1 MKNEV
6 TSILNLL
13 KLAEK
18 LKSELRHSWL
28 SSGRRESVAEHSW
41 QMALMALLVHRHL
54 EKPVNLEHVLKM
66 ILVHDLVEAEAGD
79 IPFFENS
86 SRKDQKYQ
94 REQEAIENIRNMIDP
109 KTGQE
114 FYNLFQEFELSESP
128 EAKLAKAL
136 DNLEVQIQ
144 HNHADFSSWEEIE
157 YDLVYN
163 KMDTPCSHDSFL
175 KELCDAVKSQAEDKM
190 QKNGVD
196 GQSIKLRV
204 ENTQ

>member
-1 MKNEV
+1 MEEENAEDMIKKER
-6 TSILNLL
+6 LERLYK
-13 KLAEK
+13 KLFLAIAIVAFYAIIK
-18 LKSELRHSWL
+18 LTFIATKD
-28 SSGRRESVAEHSW
+28 
-41 QMALMALLVHRHL
+41 MALDV
-54 EKPVNLEHVLKM
+54 
-66 ILVHDLVEAEAGD
+66 
-79 IPFFENS
+79 
-86 SRKDQKYQ
+86 
-94 REQEAIENIRNMIDP
+94 AINC
-109 KTGQE
+109 
-114 FYNLFQEFELSESP
+114 EFELSESP

>member
-18 LKSELRHSWL
+18 LNSELRHSWL

-175 KELCDAVKSQAEDKM
+175 KELCDAVTSQAEDKM